1 MTSATTT
8 RPDEYIQQDILTE
21 LTWDARVQPNEIGV
35 AVRNG
40 VVVLTGWV
48 ESFAKRWA
56 AERAAQ
62 RVRGV
67 RAIANDIEVRL
78 PATADRTDCDI
89 AAAVRRALDW
99 DALVTAERIEVSV
112 SRGAVTLRG
121 EVEWEYQKREAERVV
136 HRLTGVRSV
145 TNLLVVRPRRQ
156 PEPSA
161 LRTRIAEALVR
172 SAETDA
178 ERIQIELDGDRV
190 ILRGKVRSWAE
201 RREAERVAWS
211 APGVASVENDIMIA
225 P

>member
-145 TNLLVVRPRRQ
+145 TNLLVVRPRRR

-190 ILRGKVRSWAE
+190 VLRGKVRSWAE
-201 RREAERVAWS
+201 RREAERVVWS